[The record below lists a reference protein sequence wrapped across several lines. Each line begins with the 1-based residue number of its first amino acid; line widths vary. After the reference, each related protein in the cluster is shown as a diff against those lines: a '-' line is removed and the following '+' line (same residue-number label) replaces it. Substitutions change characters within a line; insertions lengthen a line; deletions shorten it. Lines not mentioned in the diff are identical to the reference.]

1 MKNMKAIQ
9 TDMAHVTFCHIYLSL
24 PIGQLTEYILWLGRT
39 IIDILNAEHPLDYP
53 FSDSLCT
60 GAENYKPVMVMII

>member
-9 TDMAHVTFCHIYLSL
+9 TDITAHWTANRIHFLAVSK
-24 PIGQLTEYILWLGRT
+24 
-39 IIDILNAEHPLDYP
+39 IIDILNVEHPLDYP

-60 GAENYKPVMVMII
+60 DAENYKPVMDMVI